1 MPESK
6 HSHRVCPWWLGYL
19 LATPFR
25 RLLQNPRK
33 ILRPWVSEGAT
44 VIEPGP
50 GMGFFTLEL
59 ARLVG
64 PRGRV
69 VALDIQ
75 PKMLSALKRR
85 ARSAGLL
92 DRIEARLIKPESMG
106 LADLKGRADL
116 VFAFAVVHELPR
128 AEEFF
133 REVHEALKAGGK
145 LLISEP
151 HPRVS
156 EADFVRTV
164 KLAEAAGFKEEAR
177 PKISRSSS
185 VLMTR
190 GD

>member
-75 PKMLSALKRR
+75 PKMLSSLKRR
-85 ARSAGLL
+85 ARRAGLL

-133 REVHEALKAGGK
+133 RESYQVLKSGGK
-145 LLISEP
+145 LLLSEP

-164 KLAEAAGFKEEAR
+164 MLAEAAGFKEEAR
-177 PKISRSSS
+177 PAIPRNLS
-185 VLMTR
+185 VLMAR

>member
-1 MPESK
+1 MSESK
-6 HSHRVCPWWLGYL
+6 HSHRVCPWWLGYF
-19 LATPFR
+19 LATPLR
-25 RLLQNPRK
+25 RFLQNPRT
-33 ILRPWVSEGAT
+33 ILKPWVSEGAM

-85 ARSAGLL
+85 ARRKGLL
-92 DRIEARLIKPESMG
+92 GRIDVRLVKPESMG
-106 LADLKGRADL
+106 LTDIKGRADL
-116 VFAFAVVHELPR
+116 VFAFAIVHELPR
-128 AEEFF
+128 VEEFF
-133 REVHEALKAGGK
+133 REVYEALKAGGK
-145 LLISEP
+145 LFISEP

-156 EADFVRTV
+156 EEDFAGTVR
-164 KLAEAAGFKEEAR
+164 LAEAAGFKENAR
-177 PKISRSSS
+177 PAIPRSRS
-185 VLMTR
+185 VLMAR

>member
-1 MPESK
+1 M
-6 HSHRVCPWWLGYL
+6 
-19 LATPFR
+19 
-25 RLLQNPRK
+25 
-33 ILRPWVSEGAT
+33 

-85 ARSAGLL
+85 ARRAGLL

-128 AEEFF
+128 AEDFF
-133 REVHEALKAGGK
+133 REAHEALKAGGK

-151 HPRVS
+151 YPRVS
-156 EADFVRTV
+156 EEDFAGTVR
-164 KLAEAAGFKEEAR
+164 LAEAAGFKEKAR
-177 PKISRSSS
+177 PAIRRNLS
-185 VLMTR
+185 VLMAR

>member
-1 MPESK
+1 MPENK
-6 HSHRVCPWWLGYL
+6 HSHRVCPWWLGYF
-19 LATPFR
+19 LATPAR
-25 RLLQNPRK
+25 RLFQNPRR
-33 ILRPWVSEGAT
+33 ILKPWVSEGAM

-85 ARSAGLL
+85 ARRAGLL

-106 LADLKGRADL
+106 LADLKERADL

-133 REVHEALKAGGK
+133 REAHEALKAGGK

-156 EADFVRTV
+156 EEDFAGTVR
-164 KLAEAAGFKEEAR
+164 LAEAAGFKEEAR

-185 VLMTR
+185 VLLKR
-190 GD
+190 DD

>member
-1 MPESK
+1 MAENK
-6 HSHRVCPWWLGYL
+6 HSHRVCPWWLGYF
-19 LATPFR
+19 LATPLR
-25 RLLQNPRK
+25 RFLQNPRK
-33 ILRPWVSEGAT
+33 ILKPWISEGAM

-85 ARSAGLL
+85 ARRAGLL

-128 AEEFF
+128 AEDFF
-133 REVHEALKAGGK
+133 REAHEALKAGGK

-151 HPRVS
+151 YPRVS
-156 EADFVRTV
+156 EEDFAGTVR
-164 KLAEAAGFKEEAR
+164 LAEAAGFKEKAR
-177 PKISRSSS
+177 PAIRRNLS
-185 VLMTR
+185 VLMAR